1 VCIST
6 PNIGAQSVQTP
17 TQTTATDLQ
26 LGTAAIANRQQGI
39 YGRLAL
45 TGGARGAA
53 ARAVS
58 GASNPAQGP
67 DTTAASPG
75 GTLGGASNFGLPTDF
90 AGNPIYGGLKSVA
103 H

>member
-1 VCIST
+1 MCIST

-26 LGTAAIANRQQGI
+26 LGTAAITNRQQGI

-58 GASNPAQGP
+58 DASNPAQGP
-67 DTTAASPG
+67 SGGSGQVG
-75 GTLGGASNFGLPTDF
+75 GTLAGASNYGLPTDF